1 MANTESKVP
10 VKTTPPSY
18 PDFSE
23 WHPFETL
30 RREINGLFNQL
41 PARRSLP
48 DLEPFERF
56 FTGAP
61 SAPAVEVSEKEKEF
75 VIAAELPGLDEK
87 NVDVKFSNGVLTIS
101 GEKKDEREQ
110 KEKDYYFSERRYGS
124 FRRSFRVPE
133 NVDTDKI
140 EAAFDKGVL
149 TIRLPK
155 TAESQKAEKKIE
167 IKSK

>member
-1 MANTESKVP
+1 MTNIESKAP
-10 VKTTPPSY
+10 AKTTPSY
-18 PDFSE
+18 PDFFE
-23 WHPFETL
+23 WRPLETL
-30 RREINGLFNQL
+30 RREINSLFNQV
-41 PARRSLP
+41 PARTSLP
-48 DLEPFERF
+48 DFEPFERF
-56 FTGAP
+56 FTSAAQ
-61 SAPAVEVSEKEKEF
+61 APAVEVSEKEKEF

-87 NVDVKFSNGVLTIS
+87 NVDLKLSNGLLTIS

-140 EAAFDKGVL
+140 EASFNKGVL

-155 TAESQKAEKKIE
+155 TAESQKAEKKID